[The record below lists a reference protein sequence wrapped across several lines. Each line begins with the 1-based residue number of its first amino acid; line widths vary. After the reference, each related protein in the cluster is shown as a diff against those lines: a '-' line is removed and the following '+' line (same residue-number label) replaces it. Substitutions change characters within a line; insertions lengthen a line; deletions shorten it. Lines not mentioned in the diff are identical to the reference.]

1 MDQFLTLGA
10 KIQGLLGL
18 PIFSTEKEK
27 EMQLT
32 GDDEDKD
39 W

>member
-1 MDQFLTLGA
+1 MEARVLFSTLGA

-32 GDDEDKD
+32 GDKSS
-39 W
+39 